1 MAKKRRPADQPK
13 APKPIQ
19 LPKDAL
25 TRIKLGA
32 SFAEYDKTLQG
43 DPSVFV
49 TTPAYLA
56 AGDPDRQK
64 YFFIGRRGTGKTA
77 TSLRLLGQD
86 HHSFQIH
93 PGIFSPSHP
102 RFTQQAFVNPKQKP
116 YRSLVAAFKR
126 TLQEEI
132 LAQWCRCCGASKG
145 AFPHGLR
152 HHVERATNQDFD
164 ERFLRHVDELLD
176 ALDAGS
182 DAEWLALINQPKRLT
197 KEMAN
202 CRWANG
208 RVHTMV
214 FDRLDELWD
223 GTDMAVTY
231 LSALMHAAMQ
241 LNTQDACGRS
251 LVFLRENVFER
262 VRSADPEFSR
272 LETSVVGMDWT
283 REQLVE
289 MIERR
294 FNKPFNTRIA
304 LGGPTWDYFF
314 EDGPAAVVTI
324 LQFCQ
329 SRPRDVLIYC
339 ELALESAVSHRHQK
353 ITHQDVADAQRRFSV
368 SRLKD
373 LGDEYGENYPQVAA
387 VLARFYGLGQRFT
400 LRGMEDLLAG
410 LLNDEEIKRLCASW
424 IYRFATP
431 ESFTRLLF
439 DIGFLGLNVRGAVVY
454 RSSGPRDTTP
464 PATSQ
469 SSNIVVHPSY
479 WSALDLQEKL
489 INELDA
495 SRPYQRV
502 GLVADLPEA
511 MTLSEYN
518 DRLLELEERLARLK
532 PGPNGASMFED
543 IIGDMIRLCFPR
555 VLTNIEAHSRDVD
568 GRVVRDW
575 VASNRADSGFWQM
588 VRHRY
593 DATQVIWECKN
604 YPRLKA
610 DDFHQISYY
619 LTKPIGRFGIIVF
632 RGGQV
637 GKYDEHVRRIV
648 NEKDGMVL
656 VLGEQDVKVFI
667 RQARN
672 GKVKEAHIQDR
683 YDRVVREVS

>member
-1 MAKKRRPADQPK
+1 LAKKRSLPSDRKGPP
-13 APKPIQ
+13 PVQ

-25 TRIKLGA
+25 SRIRLGA
-32 SFAEYDKTLQG
+32 SFAEYDLTLKG

-49 TTPAYLA
+49 ITPAYLA
-56 AGDPDRQK
+56 AGDHERQK

-77 TSLRLLGQD
+77 TSLHLLGQD

-102 RFTQQAFVNPKQKP
+102 RFAEEAFLDPKQKP

-126 TLQEEI
+126 VLQEEV
-132 LAQWCRCCGASKG
+132 LAQWCRCCGASKE
-145 AFPHGLR
+145 AFPRGLR
-152 HHVERATNQDFD
+152 AHVDRARSRDFD
-164 ERFLRHVDELLD
+164 ERLLNHVDDLL
-176 ALDAGS
+176 APLDAGS
-182 DAEWLALINQPKRLT
+182 DAAWLSLINEPKRIG
-197 KEMAN
+197 KQMDD
-202 CRWANG
+202 CRWA
-208 RVHTMV
+208 RSAVHTLV
-214 FDRLDELWD
+214 LDRLDELWD
-223 GTDMAVTY
+223 GTDMAVAY
-231 LSALMHAAMQ
+231 LSALMHAVMQ
-241 LNTQDACGRS
+241 LNTQADWARA

-262 VRSADPEFSR
+262 VRSVDPEFSR

-289 MIERR
+289 MVERR

-304 LGGPTWDYFF
+304 LGGPTWDHFF
-314 EDGPAAVVTI
+314 ADGPAAVVAI
-324 LQFCQ
+324 LQYCQ
-329 SRPRDVLIYC
+329 YRPRDVLIYC
-339 ELALESAVSHRHQK
+339 ELALESAVSHRHEK
-353 ITHQDVADAQRRFSV
+353 ITSQDVHDAQRRFSV

-373 LGDEYGENYPQVAA
+373 LGDEYGENFPQIAA

-410 LLNDEEIKRLCASW
+410 LLRDAEIKQLCAGW
-424 IYRFATP
+424 IFRVATP

-439 DIGFLGLNVRGAVVY
+439 DIGFVGLNIRSQTVY

-464 PATSQ
+464 PAISQ
-469 SSNIVVHPSY
+469 ASNIQVHPSY
-479 WSALDLQEKL
+479 WSALDLQAKL
-489 INELDA
+489 VNELDA

-511 MTLSEYN
+511 MTLSEYD
-518 DRLLELEERLARLK
+518 DRLLELEMSLEALK
-532 PGPNGASMFED
+532 SGSAQAAAFED
-543 IIGDMIRLCFPR
+543 IVGDVIRLCFAR
-555 VLTNIEAHSRDVD
+555 VLTNVEAHSRDLD

-575 VASNRADSGFWQM
+575 VASNRADAGFWQM
-588 VRHRY
+588 VRQRY
-593 DATQVIWECKN
+593 DSTQVVWECKN
-604 YPRLKA
+604 YDHLKS
-610 DDFHQISYY
+610 DNFHQISYY

-632 RGGQV
+632 RGSQA

-648 NEKDGMVL
+648 NDKDGMVL
-656 VLGEQDVKVFI
+656 VLGEQDLRVFI